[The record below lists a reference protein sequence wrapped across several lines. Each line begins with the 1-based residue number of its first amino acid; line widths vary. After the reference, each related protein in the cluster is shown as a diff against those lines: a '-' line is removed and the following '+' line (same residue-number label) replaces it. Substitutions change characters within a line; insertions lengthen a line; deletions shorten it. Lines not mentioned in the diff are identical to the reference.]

1 MGLSKL
7 IFLCVFLSSVVIC
20 AIIFIVVRII
30 NKRRSFPQKQSEDQ
44 PYTPNNTIPRESVQN
59 ISEKDIQKEANR
71 ALWEKTFKLELE
83 QSNINSMLENTRE
96 KTAILLSEHKYSEA
110 MCLVENTLSKLSPE
124 DHATNRHFF
133 LVNVIDDFYKL
144 RDIDQN
150 VLYHCLTLCDLD
162 LGNVD
167 NLIKQMS
174 LKWDYPTKENG
185 KWNLKEPPIPK
196 YEYTPFYMITPTRKA
211 IILEKLG
218 DIDGAIAV
226 CDISLQ
232 LNITDSNGESFL
244 KRKTRLEKK
253 KANTAKTK
261 Y

>member
-1 MGLSKL
+1 M

-83 QSNINSMLENTRE
+83 KHEIDSMLEKVHSNI
-96 KTAILLSEHKYSEA
+96 AILLSERKYNEA
-110 MCLVENTLSKLSPE
+110 MCLVESTLSKLSLE
-124 DHATNRHFF
+124 DHAISIHFF
-133 LVNVIDDFYKL
+133 LINVIGEFYSL
-144 RDIDQN
+144 RDIDPN
-150 VLYHCLTLCDLD
+150 TLYFCITLCDLD

-167 NLIKQMS
+167 NLIKQTS

-232 LNITDSNGESFL
+232 LDIRDSNGQTFL
-244 KRKTRLEKK
+244 GRKTRLEKK
-253 KANTAKTK
+253 KANIARIE